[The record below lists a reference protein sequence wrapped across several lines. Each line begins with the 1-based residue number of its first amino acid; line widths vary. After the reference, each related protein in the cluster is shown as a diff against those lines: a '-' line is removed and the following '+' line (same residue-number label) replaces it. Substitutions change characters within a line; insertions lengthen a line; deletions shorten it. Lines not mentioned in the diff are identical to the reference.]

1 VRIRTIKPEFWAS
14 LTVTELPVNVRLT
27 FIGLWN
33 YVDDEGRGVYDAKL
47 IKSALWPR
55 DDKVSAAKVRGF
67 IEQMIVSGLVMAYEV
82 HGRSYLS
89 VNGWREHQSISKPKP
104 SKFPEPPETS
114 PGRVPDESSRE
125 GNREQGT
132 GNREGN
138 RIALSERDELFEAVA
153 EVCGIDWHDL
163 TDSARGPLNKAVAQ
177 LRGAHAEPTEVRRR
191 ARNWPALFDPDTTLT
206 PSALAK
212 HWPALTNA
220 RSAPGKSSKLLA
232 LADRLESQ

>member
-1 VRIRTIKPEFWAS
+1 
-14 LTVTELPVNVRLT
+14 
-27 FIGLWN
+27 
-33 YVDDEGRGVYDAKL
+33 
-47 IKSALWPR
+47 
-55 DDKVSAAKVRGF
+55 
-67 IEQMIVSGLVMAYEV
+67 
-82 HGRSYLS
+82 